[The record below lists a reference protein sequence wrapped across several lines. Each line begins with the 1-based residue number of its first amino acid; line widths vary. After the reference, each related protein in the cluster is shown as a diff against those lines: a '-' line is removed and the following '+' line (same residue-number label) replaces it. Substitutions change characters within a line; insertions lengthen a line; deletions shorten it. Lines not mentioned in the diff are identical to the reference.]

1 MSSSSGLKLAET
13 IKFVHRKLRE
23 EIKSG
28 IDAETVWEQQIFII
42 TYNFTIYDPPCAAP
56 LKL

>member
-28 IDAETVWEQQIFII
+28 IDAETVWEQHCKDRNTLQVF
-42 TYNFTIYDPPCAAP
+42 YFLYYFA
-56 LKL
+56 